1 MKTNAIVAGCIV
13 LGLYLCGCSQ
23 ESRDEVVNR
32 VGQAAKALNGEV
44 RPDDKEHETPNIV
57 AEQQRRERVQQNT
70 KWTPENQARYP
81 VEYCRSQL
89 EEMDKYVRR
98 LETSAYKNTLA
109 KSRTTR
115 LLADVEVQIS
125 TVKAFLSAA
134 KKSYKE
140 AEAKAR
146 WPTIINGYSY
156 SRESAQEKIVAA
168 VERLESLNETAAK
181 NRKFL
186 VRIEKKAVTIAEE
199 QKKAVQLKERIQ
211 TTLNDLQ
218 LKKTIQG
225 EDGITDSL
233 NVISDS
239 MGALGTLASEDSELT
254 LDEAMMSDKSTTI
267 KKKFDAI
274 MAE

>member
-1 MKTNAIVAGCIV
+1 MKTNVIVAGCLV
-13 LGLYLCGCSQ
+13 LGLCGCSQ

-44 RPDDKEHETPNIV
+44 RLDDKEHETPNIV
-57 AEQQRRERVQQNT
+57 AEQQRKERVQQNT

-81 VEYCRSQL
+81 VEYCQSQL

-115 LLADVEVQIS
+115 SLADVEVQIS

-140 AEAKAR
+140 AEAKAE

-239 MGALGTLASEDSELT
+239 MGALGTLANEDSELT